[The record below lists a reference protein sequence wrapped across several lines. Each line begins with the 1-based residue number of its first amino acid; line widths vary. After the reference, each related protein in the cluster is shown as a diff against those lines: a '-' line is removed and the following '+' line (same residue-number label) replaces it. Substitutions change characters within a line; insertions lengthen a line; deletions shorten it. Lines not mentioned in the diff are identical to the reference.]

1 MIADELR
8 AEIACLR
15 AGEADASA
23 EPGLVPT
30 PAQWIRKWNDGT
42 AEQRLKWAALVLAH
56 AEQATR
62 CFEMDHEGHAIA
74 TIQAALEALPAQ
86 CRYHGEATEPSDRDR
101 LYGREAC
108 CDTGIPAERRKKAEQ
123 ALTNLAKPR
132 VRIENHEPGSA
143 EDLAARERFGLHAGE
158 EKST

>member
-8 AEIACLR
+8 AEIARLR

-74 TIQAALEALPAQ
+74 IIRAALESLPAR
-86 CRYHGEATEPSDRDR
+86 CRYHGDETGPKDS
-101 LYGREAC
+101 LWPREAC
-108 CDTGIPAERRKKAEQ
+108 CDTGIPAQRRKKAEQ
-123 ALTNLAKPR
+123 ALVNLAKPP
-132 VRIENHEPGSA
+132 VKIENHEPGSESEKEA
-143 EDLAARERFGLHAGE
+143 YLRFKREA
-158 EKST
+158 ST